1 MKVRYFWAAAALL
14 LLTVRVEA
22 QSTVTVEQ
30 VPCFRV
36 AENQVVH
43 GTATGEAPGG
53 SARLYFRWEE
63 RGGFYWVDM
72 EHDGPGRFWAVPPK
86 PEKRNPLIQYYSVL
100 MDASGREI
108 ARSAVRKTQVTG
120 DCHVELTPQQR
131 GVAQNLTV
139 GETTADQSH
148 GGVLGFLCDGIVT
161 RVSASNIRRGD
172 DFCRTCVVA
181 WWKRNE
187 VLIPA
192 LAAGGVTTIIVDR
205 PEPSP
210 SRP

>member
-1 MKVRYFWAAAALL
+1 MKVRYLGAAALL
-14 LLTVRVEA
+14 FLANQA
-22 QSTVTVEQ
+22 QAQPSVTVEQ
-30 VPCFRV
+30 VSCFR
-36 AENQVVH
+36 AADNQVVH
-43 GTATGEAPGG
+43 GMSAAEAPGG

-63 RGGFYWVDM
+63 RGGFYWVEM
-72 EHDGPGRFWAVPPK
+72 EHEGAGRYWAIPPK
-86 PEKRNPLIQYYSVL
+86 PEKRNPQVQYYGVL
-100 MDASGREI
+100 MDATGREI
-108 ARSAVRKTQVTG
+108 ARSGLHKGEVKG
-120 DCHVELTPQQR
+120 DCHVELNPQQR

-148 GGVLGFLCDGIVT
+148 GGVMGFLCDGIVT
-161 RVSASNIRRGD
+161 RVSASNIRRGG

-192 LAAGGVTTIIVDR
+192 LAAGGVTTIIVDQ

>member
-1 MKVRYFWAAAALL
+1 MRARYFWTAAFLL
-14 LLTVRVEA
+14 MATEVQA
-22 QSTVTVEQ
+22 QSSVTVEQ
-30 VPCFRV
+30 APCFRT

-43 GTATGEAPGG
+43 GTTAGEAPGG

-63 RGGFYWVDM
+63 RGGFYWVEM
-72 EHDGPGRFWAVPPK
+72 EHDGPGHYWALPPK
-86 PEKRNPLIQYYSVL
+86 PEKRNLQVQYYSTL
-100 MDASGREI
+100 LDAMGHEI
-108 ARSAVRKTQVTG
+108 ARSAMRKVEVKG

-148 GGVLGFLCDGIVT
+148 GGVLGFLCEGIVT
-161 RVSASNIRRGD
+161 RVNASNIRRSD
-172 DFCRTCVVA
+172 DFCRTCVIA
-181 WWKRNE
+181 WWKRGE

-192 LAAGGVTTIIVDR
+192 LAAGGVTTVIVDQ

-210 SRP
+210 TRP